1 MQSVCKLIA
10 YTTKQTLFFA
20 YVVLCPLKICYLT
33 FILNQESEPYTDEN
47 LMFNWSVFI
56 LVTGI
61 GFATLGTTGWDGKI
75 CKNGSVH

>member
-20 YVVLCPLKICYLT
+20 YVVLCKICYLT

-47 LMFNWSVFI
+47 LMFN
-56 LVTGI
+56 
-61 GFATLGTTGWDGKI
+61 
-75 CKNGSVH
+75 